1 MSTDNI
7 VVAVEE
13 RQVRLTNLDKVLY
26 PGNRTTKSEVI
37 DYYAHIAPVLLPH
50 LQDRP
55 ATLRRFPDG
64 VTGESFYEKDVSRHA
79 PDWVRTAEVAT
90 PNSSRG
96 RDSVHFPVLDDLA
109 TLMWAANLA
118 ALELHVPQWTV
129 GPRGGI
135 RPPDRLVFD
144 LDPGPPADLVL
155 CCRVAEH
162 LRAVLAEDD
171 LTAYPKVS
179 GGKGL
184 QLYVPVRVNA
194 PERTSAYAKAVAQR
208 LAAQLPN
215 LVVHRMTKAER
226 TGRVLIDWSQNN
238 PAKTTVAPYSLR
250 AQPEPTVSQPVTWA
264 EVEDCT
270 TPGQLRFTP
279 ADTLDRVQDDGDL
292 WTPLLDPRRA
302 CPLPRRASPART
314 PR

>member
-7 VVAVEE
+7 VVAVQD
-13 RQVRLTNLDKVLY
+13 RRVRLTNLDQVLY
-26 PGNRTTKSEVI
+26 PWSRTTKSEVI

-64 VTGESFYEKDVSRHA
+64 VTGESRYEKDVSRHA
-79 PDWVRTAEVAT
+79 PGWVRTAQVPT
-90 PNSSRG
+90 PRSSRG
-96 RDSVHFPVLDDLA
+96 RDSVHLPVLDDLA

-129 GPRGGI
+129 GPPGGI

-144 LDPGPPADLVL
+144 LEPGPPAGLGL

-162 LRAVLAEDD
+162 LRAVLAEDG

-179 GGKGL
+179 GGNGL
-184 QLYVPVRVNA
+184 QLYLPVRVTA
-194 PERTSAYAKAVAQR
+194 PEHTSAYAKTIAQR
-208 LAAQLPN
+208 LARQLPN
-215 LVVHRMTKAER
+215 LVVHRMTRAER
-226 TGRVLIDWSQNN
+226 TGRVLIDWSRNN

-250 AQPEPTVSQPVTWA
+250 AQPQPTVSLPVTWA
-264 EVEDCT
+264 EIEDCT
-270 TPGQLRFTP
+270 QPGQLRFGP
-279 ADTLDRVQDDGDL
+279 EQALDRIEQDGDL
-292 WTPLLDPRRA
+292 WAPLLDPDRA
-302 CPLPRRASPART
+302 AVLPR
-314 PR
+314 